1 MEHLDLGGDEDKQ
14 GHGSCRQVQG
24 GLHLVG
30 RQGAPATPGGGA
42 DARLS
47 RVSSEQGA
55 GNGRCGFSN
64 RPQIGVLACFKF
76 FIHWNGF
83 LSEQQYGCN
92 MTPPRMDMKM
102 MKMMMMLMQRHGM
115 MAVLND
121 ANCCSPWQF

>member
-64 RPQIGVLACFKF
+64 RSQIGVLACLVFHSLEW
-76 FIHWNGF
+76 IPMQHDATNNGY
-83 LSEQQYGCN
+83 E
-92 MTPPRMDMKM
+92 DDDDD
-102 MKMMMMLMQRHGM
+102 
-115 MAVLND
+115 VD
-121 ANCCSPWQF
+121 AKAWHDGSPQ

>member
-1 MEHLDLGGDEDKQ
+1 MWSPHCVRLDIAQGNGGQLRDGVEHLDLGGDEDKQ

-55 GNGRCGFSN
+55 GNGRGGLPPGKGN
-64 RPQIGVLACFKF
+64 RPQIGVFA
-76 FIHWNGF
+76 
-83 LSEQQYGCN
+83 
-92 MTPPRMDMKM
+92 
-102 MKMMMMLMQRHGM
+102 
-115 MAVLND
+115 
-121 ANCCSPWQF
+121 